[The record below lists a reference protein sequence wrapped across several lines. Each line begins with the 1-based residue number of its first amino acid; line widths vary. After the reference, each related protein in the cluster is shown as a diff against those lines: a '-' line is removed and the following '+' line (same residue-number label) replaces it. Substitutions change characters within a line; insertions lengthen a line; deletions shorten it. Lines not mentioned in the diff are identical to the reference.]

1 MSEPHFVYVTYIRT
15 TPRKLW
21 NALTRGDFMA
31 KYWHARIDST
41 WKVGAPVR
49 TFTRKG
55 TLDWDGKVVE
65 FDPPRRLSYTFR
77 IMGLMKRSS
86 RVVFEIIPSGP
97 VTKLVLSHYGIEAG
111 RRKDIA
117 GGWPVFFASLKSIL
131 ETGRGIPVEQIP
143 D

>member
-15 TPRKLW
+15 TPGKLW
-21 NALTRGDFMA
+21 NALTRGGFMA

-49 TFTRKG
+49 TFTPKG
-55 TLDWDGKVVE
+55 TLDWDGKVLD

-77 IMGLMKRSS
+77 IMGVLKRSS
-86 RVVFEIIPSGP
+86 RIVFDIEPAGAA
-97 VTKLVLSHYGIEAG
+97 VKLTLSHYGIEAR

-117 GGWPVFFASLKSIL
+117 GGWPVFFSSLKTAL
-131 ETGRGIPVEQIP
+131 ETGRGLKVAEIR
-143 D
+143 